1 MKQVDG
7 KLLEKYYTGRCTP
20 EERKWVEAWL
30 ESGEA
35 HETPDLPEDIKMVH
49 KEQMWH
55 TIMGEIDIA
64 EPAAKTIPIYKKAIR
79 YAAAA
84 CVAFLLVGAGYFML
98 LHDHQDTVKALA
110 DSATD
115 IITKADPDTKTV
127 KQPPVIDER
136 IQGFD
141 EERRAGHVKL
151 NSEQDSSNS
160 SITAKRVKSIS
171 GRKYVAIYVKNQ
183 PEEFM
188 VFHADNIPD
197 NLPPV
202 FAESIERLEEK
213 S

>member
-1 MKQVDG
+1 MKRVDG

-30 ESGEA
+30 KSAETDEA
-35 HETPDLPEDIKMVH
+35 SDLPEDIKMAH

-55 TIMGEIDIA
+55 NIMGEIDIA
-64 EPAAKTIPIYKKAIR
+64 EPAVKTIPIYKKVIH

-84 CVAFLLVGAGYFML
+84 CVAFLLVGAGYFVFL
-98 LHDHQDTVKALA
+98 NDHQDAANRLA
-110 DSATD
+110 DSAVD
-115 IITKADPDTKTV
+115 IVTKSDTDTKTV
-127 KQPPVIDER
+127 RQPPVIDER
-136 IQGFD
+136 IQSFD